1 MTKSTKSPKSPKI
14 PKKIPRKIQER
25 SDKIGLILDELYP
38 NPPIPLDHKDAFTLL
53 IAVLLSAQTTD
64 VRVNIVTPDLFQLA
78 DNPYD
83 MAQLSVDQILD
94 AIKTCGLAPTKAKN
108 VHRLSE
114 LLIENFN
121 GEVPGNLKDLTSLPG
136 VGHKTAGVVLTQW
149 FDIPAFPIDTHI
161 LRLAKRWGLSTST
174 KNTMQTEADLTT
186 LNHIETWNRRHLQII
201 YFGREHCPA
210 RGHKPDICPICSW
223 VTTEDPKLLEFS

>member
-1 MTKSTKSPKSPKI
+1 MTKKSPKI
-14 PKKIPRKIQER
+14 PKKIQER
-25 SDKIGLILDELYP
+25 ADKIGLILDELYP
-38 NPPIPLDHKDAFTLL
+38 KPPIPLDHKDAFTLL

-64 VRVNIVTPDLFQLA
+64 LRVNMVTPDLFELA

-83 MAQLSVDQILD
+83 MAQLSVDQILN

-121 GEVPGNLKDLTSLPG
+121 GEVPGNLEDLTTLPG
-136 VGHKTAGVVLTQW
+136 VGRKTASVVLTQW

-174 KNTMQTEADLTT
+174 KNTNQTEKDLTA
-186 LNHIETWNRRHLQII
+186 LYPIETWNRRHLQII
-201 YFGREHCPA
+201 YFGREYCPA
-210 RGHKPDICPICSW
+210 RGHKVETCPICSW